1 MNLQNKKLSRIL
13 ITLGFATL
21 LMAMPAVMAAQPRIE
36 RIAFETNL
44 AGSSSLEIYLM
55 KPDGTGLVRLT
66 NNSAFD
72 INPVISPDGKK
83 IAFSSDRDGNY
94 EIYVMNVD
102 GTNPIRL
109 TNNAAFDTDPAW
121 NSDGTKI
128 LFSTSRDG
136 NNEIYK
142 MNADGTNQT
151 NVSNDPAAS
160 DGGAQFNNDD
170 TKIVYMSG
178 QQVWI
183 MDANGTNK
191 MQLTNETAPLTAN
204 PTFSPDGT
212 KIAFRKIRDVHVMN
226 LDGTN
231 QVNLT
236 NTAALDNEP
245 SYSPDGSKI
254 AFKSYR
260 NSNFEIYSMNADGSN
275 QTRLTNSLTVTDSE
289 PDWGSIAGVG
299 VDIPSLSAAPISTI
313 TVPINVSDTNE
324 WGILS
329 YDFALNYNPEILE
342 PLPMPY
348 DTAGTMS
355 SNFEVNA
362 SGNSPGQLTISG
374 FGTAPLSGAGTLLN
388 LKFRVIGPPQTV
400 SSLSLGSIA
409 FNEGAPFAIASPG
422 DVRVTGVMRGTVRYA
437 TSASSPAV
445 PDVSLQGSGSPNVST
460 TTGGD
465 GTYELLGFGTGS
477 YTVTPSKQGDN
488 NGITAMDA
496 SLISKFLVGTASL
509 SPEQVLAGDV
519 SGNGSLSSF
528 DAAQIAQY
536 VAGISN
542 TSQAGSWRFQ
552 PGSRAYTSVANE
564 SGQDYSAFLMGEVS
578 GNWTH
583 QTSALFGG
591 DPSGIGTDDRRP
603 VGGVTASLPSL
614 KAQVNRVISIPV
626 SLSLPP
632 SATPL
637 DAYQFD
643 LTFDPQVIR
652 PEGTSA
658 ETQGTLSSGLNAVV
672 NNVEPGRLRLVVY
685 GSNAIGTG
693 GTLINLKFLVVG
705 TPGAVST
712 LEFNG
717 LLFNEGNPVVEGRN
731 GKVTVRR

>member
-1 MNLQNKKLSRIL
+1 MF
-13 ITLGFATL
+13 GFATL
-21 LMAMPAVMAAQPRIE
+21 LMAIPAVVAAQPRIE

-44 AGSSSLEIYLM
+44 AGGNSLEIYLM

-72 INPVISPDGKK
+72 INPVISPDGRK
-83 IAFSSDRDGNY
+83 IAFASDRDGNY

-121 NSDGTKI
+121 NSDGTKV
-128 LFSTSRDG
+128 LFTTTRDG
-136 NNEIYK
+136 NNEIYQ

-160 DGGAQFNNDD
+160 DSHAQFNNND
-170 TKIVYMSG
+170 TKIVFLSG

-183 MDANGTNK
+183 MDANGSNK
-191 MQLTNETAPLTAN
+191 MQLTNETAPLTVN
-204 PTFSPDGT
+204 PTFSPDGN

-236 NTAALDNEP
+236 NSNTLDNEP
-245 SYSPDGSKI
+245 SYSPDGNKI
-254 AFKSYR
+254 AFKSFR
-260 NSNFEIYSMNADGSN
+260 DGNFEIYSMNADGSN
-275 QTRLTNSLTVTDSE
+275 QTRLTNTTFAVSDSE
-289 PDWGSIAGVG
+289 PYWGGIAGVG
-299 VDIPSLSAAPISTI
+299 VDIPSLSAAPISTV
-313 TVPINVSDTNE
+313 TVPINVSDTNG

-329 YDFALNYNPEILE
+329 YDFVLNYNSEVLE

-362 SGNSPGQLTISG
+362 SGVSPGQLAISG

-388 LKFRVIGPPQTV
+388 LKFRVIGHPQALTP
-400 SSLSLGSIA
+400 LSLGSIA
-409 FNEGAPFAIASPG
+409 FNEGTPFAIASPG

-437 TSASSPAV
+437 TSVSFPAV
-445 PDVSLQGSGSPNVST
+445 QDVSLLGSGSPSVST
-460 TTGGD
+460 TTVDD
-465 GTYELLGFGTGS
+465 GTYELLGFGPGS

-496 SLISKFLVGTASL
+496 SLISKFLVGTTSL
-509 SPEQVLAGDV
+509 TPEQVLAGDV

-528 DAAQIAQY
+528 DAALIAQY

-542 TSQAGSWRFQ
+542 AGQTGSWRFQ
-552 PGSRAYTSVANE
+552 PGSRDYASVANE
-564 SGQDYSAFLMGEVS
+564 GGQDYLAFLMGEVS

-583 QTSALFGG
+583 QSSALFGG
-591 DPSGIGTDDRRP
+591 DPNRIGTEDRKSAS
-603 VGGVTASLPSL
+603 GVSASLPTL
-614 KAQVNRVISIPV
+614 KAEVNRVINIPV
-626 SLSLPP
+626 SLSMPT

-643 LTFDPQVIR
+643 LTFDPKVIR
-652 PEGTSA
+652 PDGTSA
-658 ETQGTLSSGLNAVV
+658 ETQGTLSSGLNALV
-672 NNVEPGRLRLVVY
+672 NNAESGRLRLVVF

-693 GTLINLKFLVVG
+693 GILINLKFLVVG
-705 TPGAVST
+705 SPGAVSP
-712 LEFNG
+712 LAFNG